1 MKYIENFIN
10 KHKRIKYKC
19 KFQMVWY
26 DLSYGQ
32 IRIQSLLEVDQIFSQ
47 GIGYGQSLPRSA
59 TLIIIRK

>member
-1 MKYIENFIN
+1 MKYIEDCIN

-32 IRIQSLLEVDQIFSQ
+32 IRIQSLLKVDQIFS
-47 GIGYGQSLPRSA
+47 
-59 TLIIIRK
+59 